1 MKDVFKPQIFTSE
14 TDAPKDAKL
23 VDAFTSAIDELFFI
37 DHPQFKKQMP
47 EAQTALA
54 EFQKNH
60 GVKPIWI
67 FYPYYNVVVR
77 TVPEDIY
84 FKLRT
89 ARNKNIITA
98 EEQTSYRN
106 STVGIAGLSVGSAIL
121 TALTISGGPKNIKI
135 ADFYTVEITNLNRIR
150 AKLVDVGL
158 NKAHIAARETWDVDP
173 FSNLILADQGVNKD
187 NISDFILGSP
197 KLDIFIDEMDS
208 IDAKIMA
215 RLICKENKIPV
226 LMATDNGD
234 GVILDVERYDLE
246 PDRSI
251 FHGRIGDMKAED
263 VANLDFKAWLP
274 LAAKIVGL
282 ELHTERM
289 EESLVELGKSIA
301 SVPQLGTT
309 ATLAGSAMAFAVRRI
324 TNKEPLDSGKYVFG
338 LEENLVPGYNSQEAV
353 DARAAKTQAFLEK
366 FMGKK

>member
-1 MKDVFKPQIFTSE
+1 MKENFQPQIISE
-14 TDAPKDAKL
+14 STIPAGSKI
-23 VDAFTSAIDELFFI
+23 VDAFEGAIEELFFI

-47 EAQTALA
+47 EAGVELA
-54 EFQKNH
+54 AFKKNH
-60 GVKPIWI
+60 GVSPIWI
-67 FYPYYNVVVR
+67 YYPYYNVVVK

-89 ARNKNIITA
+89 ARNKHIITA
-98 EEQTSYRN
+98 AEQEKYRVA
-106 STVGIAGLSVGSAIL
+106 TVGIAGLSVGSSIL
-121 TALTISGGPKNIKI
+121 TALTISGGPKTVKI
-135 ADFYTVEITNLNRIR
+135 ADFDTVEITNLNRIR

-158 NKAHIAARETWDVDP
+158 NKTHIAARETWDVDP
-173 FSNLILADQGVNKD
+173 FANVILADNGVNKD
-187 NISDFILGSP
+187 NIQDFIIGNP
-197 KLDIFIDEMDS
+197 RLDIFIDEMDS

-234 GVILDVERYDLE
+234 SIILDVERYDLE
-246 PDRSI
+246 PDRAI

-263 VANLDFKAWLP
+263 VAHLDFKAWLP

-282 ELHTERM
+282 ELHTESM
-289 EESLVELGKSIA
+289 ENSLLELGKTIA

-324 TNKEPLDSGKYVFG
+324 TNGEPLDSGKYVFG
-338 LEENLVPGYNSQEAV
+338 LEEHLVPGYMTEESKA
-353 DARAAKTQAFLEK
+353 ARKQKTQEFLDK
-366 FMGKK
+366 FLKR